1 MAQTQLFNQDI
12 DPETLKKRKTLD
24 NFKLFYEEI
33 PLKVKNAPVNK
44 LKRKSR
50 KR

>member
-1 MAQTQLFNQDI
+1 MAQTQLFNKDI
-12 DPETLKKRKTLD
+12 DPDTLKKRKSLD

-33 PLKVKNAPVNK
+33 PLKVKGATVKK

-50 KR
+50 K